1 MNCDYWRRLDISPGQ
16 TSCMKTGVTK
26 RRALKR
32 CALLGVMLAGL
43 FSGCAHGMRPPSLPS
58 LFSGNSISGQYEP
71 DVDYEAEAAAREQ
84 QKNEDGS
91 VTK

>member
-1 MNCDYWRRLDISPGQ
+1 MNCDYWRRLDISSGQ
-16 TSCMKTGVTK
+16 TSYMKA
-26 RRALKR
+26 RALV
-32 CALLGVMLAGL
+32 GVVLAGL
-43 FSGCAHGMRPPSLPS
+43 FSGCAHGMSPPGLPS

-84 QKNEDGS
+84 QKNEDRS